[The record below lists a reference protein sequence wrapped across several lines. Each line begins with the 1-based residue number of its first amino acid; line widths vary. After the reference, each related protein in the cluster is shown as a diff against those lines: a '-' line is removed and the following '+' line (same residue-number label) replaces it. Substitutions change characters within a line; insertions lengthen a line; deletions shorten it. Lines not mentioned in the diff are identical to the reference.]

1 MTSIKN
7 INETRIK
14 ELGELVWKTKNEFEN
29 KIIKKNN
36 GIIIV
41 HMAFMENINGT
52 RITFN
57 KWGSWCEKLKMNL
70 KIK

>member
-14 ELGELVWKTKNEFEN
+14 ELGEMVWKTKNEFEN

-41 HMAFMENINGT
+41 HMASMENINGT
-52 RITFN
+52 RIT
-57 KWGSWCEKLKMNL
+57 
-70 KIK
+70 

>member
-1 MTSIKN
+1 MTASLALIYHHMTSIKN

-41 HMAFMENINGT
+41 HMASMENINGT
-52 RITFN
+52 RIT
-57 KWGSWCEKLKMNL
+57 
-70 KIK
+70 